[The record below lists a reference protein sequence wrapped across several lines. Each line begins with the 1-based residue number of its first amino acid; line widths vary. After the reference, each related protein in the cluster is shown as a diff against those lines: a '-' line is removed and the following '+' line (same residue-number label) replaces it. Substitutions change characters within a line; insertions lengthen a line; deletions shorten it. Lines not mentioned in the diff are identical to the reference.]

1 MPTSYPDDN
10 PKTVYG
16 TAKPSV
22 SAIPPSAI
30 IHLGQAMAEGERK
43 YGLFNYRKKRVTASV
58 YYNAA
63 MRHLLEYWDGENV
76 DVSGCHPLAHVMACC
91 AIILDAE
98 LNKSLNDDRGPQGD
112 VHSLITNLTKPSA
125 PQKEPEPEV
134 ANDEPAQRLARPPI
148 PCDCPFDADGNPVGP
163 GQFFRDAVRTY
174 RDGLAADE
182 AEHRRAPRVKP
193 TLPDDY
199 S

>member
-16 TAKPSV
+16 VAKPSV

-30 IHLGQAMAEGERK
+30 IHLGQAMAEGELK
-43 YGLFNYRKKRVTASV
+43 YGLFNYREKRVTSSV

-76 DVSGCHPLAHVMACC
+76 DASGCHPLAHVMACC

-112 VHSLITNLTKPSA
+112 VHTLIKSLTVETKHDFV
-125 PQKEPEPEV
+125 QEPMRGHGF
-134 ANDEPAQRLARPPI
+134 A
-148 PCDCPFDADGNPVGP
+148 DCPHDEDGNPVGP
-163 GQFFRDAVRTY
+163 KRFFRAEDAERLEV
-174 RDGLAADE
+174 
-182 AEHRRAPRVKP
+182 AEHIRRVPRR
-193 TLPDDY
+193 
-199 S
+199 

>member
-43 YGLFNYRKKRVTASV
+43 YGLFNYREKRVTASV

-63 MRHLLEYWDGENV
+63 VRHLLEYWDGENV
-76 DVSGCHPLAHVMACC
+76 DASGCHPLAHVMACC

-98 LNKSLNDDRGPQGD
+98 LNKSLNDDRGPKGA
-112 VHSLITNLTKPSA
+112 VHTLITALTKPF
-125 PQKEPEPEV
+125 P
-134 ANDEPAQRLARPPI
+134 PAS
-148 PCDCPFDADGNPVGP
+148 CDCPLGADGNPVGP
-163 GQFFRDAVRTY
+163 RQFILDAVKTY
-174 RDGLAADE
+174 RDGVAADE
-182 AEHRRAPRVKP
+182 AEHKQAPRVKP